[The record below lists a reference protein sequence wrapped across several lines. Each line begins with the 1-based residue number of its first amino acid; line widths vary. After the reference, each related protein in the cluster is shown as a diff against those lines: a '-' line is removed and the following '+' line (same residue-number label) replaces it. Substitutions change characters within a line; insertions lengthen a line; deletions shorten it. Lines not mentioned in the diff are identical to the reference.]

1 MQPREPLLSS
11 ATPFN
16 EQLLLLEHVND
27 AAVFYSGKQHGKH
40 LDLLLHLSRYSNLLL
55 TVTGQQGSGKT
66 HLKNRMLQQL
76 DSGVVVSLLD
86 AKQTASA
93 AQVLPKLSQ
102 NLNLE
107 IPARADFNF
116 YLEEIRHFSNQL
128 NVEGGSCLIV
138 IDNAEN
144 LEQDA
149 LDLILELATTI
160 SDSQRPHIALF
171 GRQELF
177 NKLHHKDNLAR
188 FESVGHHLPLEAFS
202 ESEAK
207 SYLEHRCAS
216 VGIEN
221 LPLNA
226 QAFAN
231 VYKASKGLPGLLNK
245 ALVEQ
250 LRRSANSPEMPSPE
264 AAAKQLS
271 SPAKPAAAK
280 AKKGKAAKPSQARR
294 LPLWLILTVAG
305 LLAALLV
312 GFFYKDQLLPS
323 ATPETSLT
331 SNPPTFRQGM
341 VLDPPPRTP
350 IKTEPTVA
358 TQPAPLPVPEET
370 PVAEVLL
377 DLPDDTPS
385 SVQPTQAQK
394 PLAAVPVPPKPVAA
408 TPPPAK
414 VLAPTNP
421 WVDKG
426 ARRET
431 LLMAKPA
438 DHYTLQMMGSLDE
451 TAVKNYIEAQGAEAA
466 NFSYFEGRYQN
477 KPWYVVVYGDY
488 TNRDEALAAVQKLP
502 EALQKQRP
510 WAKNF
515 LSVQNDIRSR

>member
-1 MQPREPLLSS
+1 MQPREPLLNSE
-11 ATPFN
+11 TPFN

-55 TVTGQQGSGKT
+55 TVIGQQGSGKT

-86 AKQTASA
+86 TKQATSA
-93 AQVLPKLSQ
+93 AQLLPQISQ
-102 NLNLE
+102 SLNLE
-107 IPARADFNF
+107 IPARADFDF

-128 NVEGGSCLIV
+128 NIEGGSCLIV

-177 NKLHHKDNLAR
+177 SKLHHKDNIAR
-188 FESVGHHLPLEAFS
+188 FESVGHHLPLEAFN
-202 ESEAK
+202 ESEAR

-216 VGIEN
+216 VGVER
-221 LPLNA
+221 LPLNT
-226 QAFAN
+226 QQFAN
-231 VYKASKGLPGLLNK
+231 AYKAAKGLPGLLNK
-245 ALVEQ
+245 ALVDQ
-250 LRRSANSPEMPSPE
+250 LKQGNAVSPEIPDPETVAKKVKSPV
-264 AAAKQLS
+264 
-271 SPAKPAAAK
+271 KPAAAK
-280 AKKGKAAKPSQARR
+280 PKPAKATKPSQTRK
-294 LPLWLILTVAG
+294 LPLWLLVAAAG
-305 LLAALLV
+305 GITALLV
-312 GFFYKDQLLPS
+312 GFVYKDKFLS
-323 ATPETSLT
+323 SKTPETNLAG
-331 SNPPTFRQGM
+331 NPPPFRQGM
-341 VLDPPPRTP
+341 VLDPPPRNP
-350 IKTEPTVA
+350 IKAEPAVTPP
-358 TQPAPLPVPEET
+358 PAPEPLVPPEKT
-370 PVAEVLL
+370 PAAEVLL

-385 SVQPTQAQK
+385 MITPVKPATVPQPT
-394 PLAAVPVPPKPVAA
+394 PETPAA
-408 TPPPAK
+408 TPP
-414 VLAPTNP
+414 APTKAAATA

-426 ARRET
+426 ARRES

-451 TAVKNYIEAQGAEAA
+451 TAVKNYIEAQSVDVG
-466 NFSYFEGRYQN
+466 NFSYFEGRYQS

-488 TNRDEALAAVQKLP
+488 ANRDEALAAIQKLP